1 MFAMLYPFLLSTP
14 VPVIIGREGGGILN
28 QWEYF
33 NQRANEL
40 ERYNYKTPGVNVA
53 DPDGS
58 VRKRRRE
65 IDEAQLKSADDVRKM
80 LEIMQKNQEEQARE
94 TKKAQSF
101 SRWSL
106 VVGVLTLAATIIFGI
121 LQVTH

>member
-1 MFAMLYPFLLSTP
+1 M
-14 VPVIIGREGGGILN
+14 N
-28 QWEYF
+28 QREYF

>member
-1 MFAMLYPFLLSTP
+1 MNSL
-14 VPVIIGREGGGILN
+14 EH
-28 QWEYF
+28 F
-33 NQRANEL
+33 NQR
-40 ERYNYKTPGVNVA
+40 
-53 DPDGS
+53 S
-58 VRKRRRE
+58 
-65 IDEAQLKSADDVRKM
+65 DEADRILSAGRGKIPSLYDPQKPTPYQIQQQNADDVRKM

-106 VVGVLTLAATIIFGI
+106 AVGTLTLAATIIFGI

>member
-1 MFAMLYPFLLSTP
+1 MNSLK
-14 VPVIIGREGGGILN
+14 R
-28 QWEYF
+28 F
-33 NQRANEL
+33 NQRSDEVEHILSAGRGNVKSL
-40 ERYNYKTPGVNVA
+40 YDPQKPTPY
-53 DPDGS
+53 DIQ
-58 VRKRRRE
+58 RKN
-65 IDEAQLKSADDVRKM
+65 SDDVRKM

>member
-1 MFAMLYPFLLSTP
+1 MNSL
-14 VPVIIGREGGGILN
+14 
-28 QWEYF
+28 EYF
-33 NQRANEL
+33 N
-40 ERYNYKTPGVNVA
+40 
-53 DPDGS
+53 
-58 VRKRRRE
+58 RRS
-65 IDEAQLKSADDVRKM
+65 DEAEHILSAGRGKIPSLYDPQKPTPYQIQQQNADDVRKM

>member
-1 MFAMLYPFLLSTP
+1 M
-14 VPVIIGREGGGILN
+14 N
-28 QWEYF
+28 QWDCL
-33 NQRANEL
+33 NQRADEL
-40 ERYNYKTPGVNVA
+40 ERALNAGRGNVKSLYDPQKPTPYQIQQQN
-53 DPDGS
+53 
-58 VRKRRRE
+58 
-65 IDEAQLKSADDVRKM
+65 ADDVRKM

-121 LQVTH
+121 LQVTR

>member
-1 MFAMLYPFLLSTP
+1 M
-14 VPVIIGREGGGILN
+14 PVIIGRKVGGILN
-28 QWEYF
+28 QWEHF
-33 NQRANEL
+33 SQRANEL

-94 TKKAQSF
+94 TKKTQSF

-106 VVGVLTLAATIIFGI
+106 IVGSLTLAATIIFGI

>member
-1 MFAMLYPFLLSTP
+1 MNSL
-14 VPVIIGREGGGILN
+14 
-28 QWEYF
+28 EYF
-33 NQRANEL
+33 NQRSNEV
-40 ERYNYKTPGVNVA
+40 ERILSASRGKIPSLYDPQKPTPY
-53 DPDGS
+53 
-58 VRKRRRE
+58 E
-65 IDEAQLKSADDVRKM
+65 IQQQNADDVRKM

-94 TKKAQSF
+94 TKKTQSF

>member
-1 MFAMLYPFLLSTP
+1 M
-14 VPVIIGREGGGILN
+14 N
-28 QWEYF
+28 QWDYL
-33 NQRANEL
+33 NQRADEL
-40 ERYNYKTPGVNVA
+40 ERALNAGRGNVKSLYNPQKPTPYQIQQQN
-53 DPDGS
+53 
-58 VRKRRRE
+58 
-65 IDEAQLKSADDVRKM
+65 ADDVRKM

>member
-1 MFAMLYPFLLSTP
+1 M
-14 VPVIIGREGGGILN
+14 N
-28 QWEYF
+28 QWEHF

-106 VVGVLTLAATIIFGI
+106 IVGALTLAATIIFGI

>member
-1 MFAMLYPFLLSTP
+1 MNSL
-14 VPVIIGREGGGILN
+14 
-28 QWEYF
+28 EYF
-33 NQRANEL
+33 NQRSDKV
-40 ERYNYKTPGVNVA
+40 ERILSAGRGKIPSLYDPQKPTPYQIQQQN
-53 DPDGS
+53 
-58 VRKRRRE
+58 
-65 IDEAQLKSADDVRKM
+65 ADDVRKM

-121 LQVTH
+121 LQLTH

>member
-1 MFAMLYPFLLSTP
+1 MNSL
-14 VPVIIGREGGGILN
+14 
-28 QWEYF
+28 EYF
-33 NQRANEL
+33 NQRSDEV
-40 ERYNYKTPGVNVA
+40 ERILSAGMGKIPSLYDPQKPTPYQIQQQN
-53 DPDGS
+53 
-58 VRKRRRE
+58 
-65 IDEAQLKSADDVRKM
+65 ADDVRKM
-80 LEIMQKNQEEQARE
+80 LEIMQKNQEEQAQE

>member
-1 MFAMLYPFLLSTP
+1 MNSL
-14 VPVIIGREGGGILN
+14 EH
-28 QWEYF
+28 F
-33 NQRANEL
+33 NQRSDEVDRILSAGRGKIPSL
-40 ERYNYKTPGVNVA
+40 YDPQKPTPYQIQQQN
-53 DPDGS
+53 
-58 VRKRRRE
+58 
-65 IDEAQLKSADDVRKM
+65 ADDVRKM

>member
-1 MFAMLYPFLLSTP
+1 MNSL
-14 VPVIIGREGGGILN
+14 
-28 QWEYF
+28 EYF
-33 NQRANEL
+33 NQRSNEV
-40 ERYNYKTPGVNVA
+40 ERILSAGRGKIPSLYDPQKPTPYQIQQQN
-53 DPDGS
+53 
-58 VRKRRRE
+58 
-65 IDEAQLKSADDVRKM
+65 ADDVRKM

>member
-1 MFAMLYPFLLSTP
+1 MNSL
-14 VPVIIGREGGGILN
+14 
-28 QWEYF
+28 EYF
-33 NQRANEL
+33 NQRSDEV
-40 ERYNYKTPGVNVA
+40 ERILSASRGKIPSLYDPQKPTPYQIQQQN
-53 DPDGS
+53 
-58 VRKRRRE
+58 
-65 IDEAQLKSADDVRKM
+65 ADDVRKM
-80 LEIMQKNQEEQARE
+80 LEIMQKNQEAQARE

>member
-1 MFAMLYPFLLSTP
+1 MNSL
-14 VPVIIGREGGGILN
+14 
-28 QWEYF
+28 EYF
-33 NQRANEL
+33 NQRSNEV
-40 ERYNYKTPGVNVA
+40 ERILSAGRGKIPSLYDPQKPTPYQIQQQN
-53 DPDGS
+53 
-58 VRKRRRE
+58 
-65 IDEAQLKSADDVRKM
+65 ADDVRKM

-106 VVGVLTLAATIIFGI
+106 IVGALTLAATIIFGI

>member
-1 MFAMLYPFLLSTP
+1 M
-14 VPVIIGREGGGILN
+14 N
-28 QWEYF
+28 QWDYL
-33 NQRANEL
+33 NQRADEL
-40 ERYNYKTPGVNVA
+40 ERALNAGRGNVKSLYDPQRPTLYKIQQQN
-53 DPDGS
+53 
-58 VRKRRRE
+58 
-65 IDEAQLKSADDVRKM
+65 ADDVRKM

>member
-1 MFAMLYPFLLSTP
+1 MNSL
-14 VPVIIGREGGGILN
+14 
-28 QWEYF
+28 EYS
-33 NQRANEL
+33 NQRSDEVEHILSAGRGNVPSL
-40 ERYNYKTPGVNVA
+40 YDPQKPTPYQIQQQN
-53 DPDGS
+53 
-58 VRKRRRE
+58 
-65 IDEAQLKSADDVRKM
+65 ADDVRKM

-106 VVGVLTLAATIIFGI
+106 VVGALTLAATIIFGI

>member
-1 MFAMLYPFLLSTP
+1 M
-14 VPVIIGREGGGILN
+14 N

-65 IDEAQLKSADDVRKM
+65 IDSAQLQTAAELKKLREDLERIERKQD
-80 LEIMQKNQEEQARE
+80 ESSSESSKIGIA
-94 TKKAQSF
+94 T
-101 SRWSL
+101 L
-106 VVGVLTLAATIIFGI
+106 VVTALGLAATIVFGM
-121 LQVTH
+121 LQYLH

>member
-1 MFAMLYPFLLSTP
+1 MNSS
-14 VPVIIGREGGGILN
+14 
-28 QWEYF
+28 EYF
-33 NQRANEL
+33 NQRSNEV
-40 ERYNYKTPGVNVA
+40 ERILSAGREKIPSLYDPQKPTPYQIQQQN
-53 DPDGS
+53 
-58 VRKRRRE
+58 
-65 IDEAQLKSADDVRKM
+65 ADDVRKM

-101 SRWSL
+101 PRWSL

>member
-1 MFAMLYPFLLSTP
+1 MNSL
-14 VPVIIGREGGGILN
+14 
-28 QWEYF
+28 EYF
-33 NQRANEL
+33 NQRSDEV
-40 ERYNYKTPGVNVA
+40 ERILSAGRGKIPSLYDPQKPTPY
-53 DPDGS
+53 
-58 VRKRRRE
+58 E
-65 IDEAQLKSADDVRKM
+65 IQRQYADDVRKM

-106 VVGVLTLAATIIFGI
+106 VVGALTLAATIIFGI

>member
-1 MFAMLYPFLLSTP
+1 M
-14 VPVIIGREGGGILN
+14 N
-28 QWEYF
+28 QWDYL
-33 NQRANEL
+33 NQRADEL
-40 ERYNYKTPGVNVA
+40 ERALNAGRGNVKSLY
-53 DPDGS
+53 DPQ
-58 VRKRRRE
+58 RPTLYE
-65 IDEAQLKSADDVRKM
+65 IQQQNADDVRKM

>member
-1 MFAMLYPFLLSTP
+1 MNSL
-14 VPVIIGREGGGILN
+14 EH
-28 QWEYF
+28 F
-33 NQRANEL
+33 NQRSDEVDRILRAGMGKIPSL
-40 ERYNYKTPGVNVA
+40 YDPQKPTPYQIQQQN
-53 DPDGS
+53 
-58 VRKRRRE
+58 
-65 IDEAQLKSADDVRKM
+65 ADDVRKM

>member
-1 MFAMLYPFLLSTP
+1 MNSL
-14 VPVIIGREGGGILN
+14 
-28 QWEYF
+28 EYF
-33 NQRANEL
+33 NQRSDEV
-40 ERYNYKTPGVNVA
+40 ERILSASRGKIPSLYDPQKPTPYQIQQQN
-53 DPDGS
+53 
-58 VRKRRRE
+58 
-65 IDEAQLKSADDVRKM
+65 ADDVRKM

>member
-1 MFAMLYPFLLSTP
+1 M
-14 VPVIIGREGGGILN
+14 N
-28 QWEYF
+28 QWDYL
-33 NQRANEL
+33 NQRADEL
-40 ERYNYKTPGVNVA
+40 ERALNAGRGNVKSLYDPQKPTPYQIQQQN
-53 DPDGS
+53 
-58 VRKRRRE
+58 
-65 IDEAQLKSADDVRKM
+65 ADDVRKM
-80 LEIMQKNQEEQARE
+80 LKIMQKNQEEQARE

>member
-1 MFAMLYPFLLSTP
+1 MNSLEY
-14 VPVIIGREGGGILN
+14 LN
-28 QWEYF
+28 QRSDEV
-33 NQRANEL
+33 
-40 ERYNYKTPGVNVA
+40 ERILSAGRGKIPSLYDPQKPTPYQIQQQN
-53 DPDGS
+53 
-58 VRKRRRE
+58 
-65 IDEAQLKSADDVRKM
+65 ADDVRKM

-106 VVGVLTLAATIIFGI
+106 VVGALTLAATIIFGI

>member
-1 MFAMLYPFLLSTP
+1 MNSDEVERILSASRGKIPSLYDPQKPTP
-14 VPVIIGREGGGILN
+14 YQIQQQN
-28 QWEYF
+28 
-33 NQRANEL
+33 
-40 ERYNYKTPGVNVA
+40 
-53 DPDGS
+53 
-58 VRKRRRE
+58 
-65 IDEAQLKSADDVRKM
+65 ADDVRKM
-80 LEIMQKNQEEQARE
+80 LEIMQKNQEDQARE